1 MIVPVIGNGNGSI
14 CEDESMNSVNIN
26 IEKLKQ
32 IVGENN
38 VRDNKADLYVYGS
51 DSSVH
56 EAMAQVIVRPENTEQ
71 VQNIMR
77 YANSEKIPII
87 PRGSGSGMCGQ
98 VVPVQGGII
107 MDMKGM
113 NRILEINTPDGYC
126 RVEPGVVDDDLNRAL
141 KPYGVFY
148 PPTPASSV
156 VATIGGEIANNAS
169 GGRSVKY
176 GAARDAILSVK
187 VVMPNGEL
195 QSFGST
201 TRVAA
206 SGYALERLMVG
217 SEGTLAVIVE
227 ACMRFVPIP
236 KLRCLGIAKFNTLT
250 EAGDAISG
258 IMGSGCQPSMLELID
273 KIAIIAANK
282 AANLGLPEVEA
293 ILLFEADG
301 MSKEVIDA
309 EMAKI
314 QTVCEKQNCF
324 GMESSYEEKERA
336 RIWAGR
342 AKLFPALSKYD
353 ERLASTSLA
362 DDMAVPF
369 SKMAVTADK
378 IHAVAEKH
386 GLVMTAYGHCGAGC
400 MHTKILMDTDKNIQW
415 ESAREAVAEIYD
427 FVRSVGG
434 TTSAEHGIGLS
445 KAAAFKKEKSASLE
459 LMRAIKKVF
468 DPNNIL
474 NPGKLMDGPDD
485 WVEAT
490 KLRYQS
496 S

>member
-1 MIVPVIGNGNGSI
+1 MSAPNT
-14 CEDESMNSVNIN
+14 
-26 IEKLKQ
+26 EKLKK
-32 IVGENN
+32 IVGEEF
-38 VRDNKADLYVYGS
+38 VRDNIADRYVYGS

-56 EAMAQVIVRPENTEQ
+56 EAMPHVIVRPQNIMQ
-71 VQNIMR
+71 VQKLMR
-77 YANSEKIPII
+77 YANKEKIPII
-87 PRGSGSGMCGQ
+87 PRGSGSGMSGQ

-107 MDMKGM
+107 LDMKGM
-113 NRILEINTPDGYC
+113 NRILEINPQDGYC
-126 RVEPGVVDDDLNRAL
+126 RVEPGVIDNDLNKAL
-141 KPYGVFY
+141 QPYGVFY
-148 PPTPASSV
+148 PPTPASSN

-176 GAARDAILSVK
+176 GAARDAILACK
-187 VVMPNGEL
+187 VVMTNGDL
-195 QSFGST
+195 LSFGST

-206 SGYALERLMVG
+206 SGYPLERLMVG

-236 KLRCLGIAKFNTLT
+236 KLRCLGISKFNVLS
-250 EAGDAISG
+250 EAGDAIADV
-258 IMGSGCQPSMLELID
+258 MGSGCQPSMLELID
-273 KIAIIAANK
+273 KIAIVAANK
-282 AANLGLPEVEA
+282 AAKLGLPEVEA

-301 MSKEVIDA
+301 MSREIIDA
-309 EMAKI
+309 EMARIKAI
-314 QTVCEKQNCF
+314 CEKHNGF
-324 GMESSYEEKERA
+324 GMEMSYDAKERT

-353 ERLASTSLA
+353 ERLSSTSLA

-369 SKMAVTADK
+369 SKMAATADK
-378 IHAVAEKH
+378 IHEVAEKN

-400 MHTKILMDTDKNIQW
+400 MHTKILMETGKDFQW
-415 ESAREAVAEIYD
+415 QAARKAVAEIYA
-427 FVRSVGG
+427 FVHSVGG

-445 KAAAFKKEKSASLE
+445 KAAAFRKEKAETLE

-485 WVEAT
+485 WVEDT
-490 KLRYQS
+490 TLRYKISKTGIQ
-496 S
+496 

>member
-1 MIVPVIGNGNGSI
+1 
-14 CEDESMNSVNIN
+14 MNAPN
-26 IEKLKQ
+26 IEKLKKV
-32 IVGENN
+32 VGEEY
-38 VRDNKADLYVYGS
+38 VRDNIADRYVYGS

-56 EAMAQVIVRPENTEQ
+56 EAIPHVIVRPQNIMQ
-71 VQNIMR
+71 VQKLMR
-77 YANSEKIPII
+77 YANKEKIPII
-87 PRGSGSGMCGQ
+87 PRGSGSGMSGQ

-107 MDMKGM
+107 LDMKGM
-113 NRILEINTPDGYC
+113 NRILEINPQDGYC
-126 RVEPGVVDDDLNRAL
+126 RVEPGVIDNDLNLAL

-148 PPTPASSV
+148 PPTPASSN

-176 GAARDAILSVK
+176 GAARDAILACK
-187 VVMPNGEL
+187 VVMANGDL
-195 QSFGST
+195 HSFGST

-206 SGYALERLMVG
+206 SGYPLERLMVG

-236 KLRCLGIAKFNTLT
+236 KLRCLGISKFNVLS
-250 EAGDAISG
+250 EAGDAIADV
-258 IMGSGCQPSMLELID
+258 MGSGCQPSMLELID
-273 KIAIIAANK
+273 KIAIVAANK
-282 AANLGLPEVEA
+282 AAKLGLPEVEA

-301 MSKEVIDA
+301 TSKEVIDA
-309 EMAKI
+309 EMARIKTI
-314 QTVCEKQNCF
+314 CEKHNGF
-324 GMESSYEEKERA
+324 GMEMSYDAKERT

-353 ERLASTSLA
+353 ERLSSTSLA

-369 SKMAVTADK
+369 SKMAATADK
-378 IHAVAEKH
+378 IHEVAEKN

-400 MHTKILMDTDKNIQW
+400 MHTKILMETGKDFQW
-415 ESAREAVAEIYD
+415 EAAREAVAEIYA
-427 FVRSVGG
+427 FVHSVGG

-445 KAAAFKKEKSASLE
+445 KAAAFRKEKAETLE

-468 DPNNIL
+468 DPNYIL

-485 WVEAT
+485 WVEDT
-490 KLRYQS
+490 TLRYKISKTGIQ
-496 S
+496 

>member
-1 MIVPVIGNGNGSI
+1 
-14 CEDESMNSVNIN
+14 
-26 IEKLKQ
+26 
-32 IVGENN
+32 
-38 VRDNKADLYVYGS
+38 
-51 DSSVH
+51 
-56 EAMAQVIVRPENTEQ
+56 
-71 VQNIMR
+71 
-77 YANSEKIPII
+77 
-87 PRGSGSGMCGQ
+87 
-98 VVPVQGGII
+98 
-107 MDMKGM
+107 
-113 NRILEINTPDGYC
+113 
-126 RVEPGVVDDDLNRAL
+126 VVDDDLNRAL

-148 PPTPASSV
+148 PPTPASSC
-156 VATIGGEIANNAS
+156 VATIAGEIANNAS

-187 VVMPNGEL
+187 VVMPNGDL
-195 QSFGST
+195 LSFGST

-236 KLRCLGIAKFNTLT
+236 TLRCLGIAKFNKLSD
-250 EAGDAISG
+250 AGNAISD

-301 MSKEVIDA
+301 ISKEVIDF
-309 EMAKI
+309 EISKI
-314 QTVCEKQNCF
+314 QKFCEKNSCF
-324 GMESSYEEKERA
+324 GIESSYEEKERA
-336 RIWAGR
+336 RLWAGR

-369 SKMAVTADK
+369 SKMAATADK
-378 IHAVAEKH
+378 IHEIAEKH

-400 MHTKILMDTDKNIQW
+400 MHTKILMDTDKDFQW
-415 ESAREAVAEIYD
+415 EGAREAVAEIYD

-445 KAAAFKKEKSASLE
+445 KAAAFKKEKEPSLE
-459 LMRAIKKVF
+459 LMRSIKKAF

-490 KLRYQS
+490 TLRYQITKTGIQ
-496 S
+496 

>member
-1 MIVPVIGNGNGSI
+1 MSTISI
-14 CEDESMNSVNIN
+14 D
-26 IEKLKQ
+26 KLKK

-38 VRDNKADLYVYGS
+38 VRDNIADRYVYGS

-56 EAMAQVIVRPENTEQ
+56 EAVPQVIVRPQNIEQ
-71 VQNIMR
+71 VQKLMR

-98 VVPVQGGII
+98 VVPIQGGII
-107 MDMKGM
+107 LDMKGM
-113 NRILEINTPDGYC
+113 NRILEINPQDGFC
-126 RVEPGVVDDDLNRAL
+126 RVEPGVVDDDLNKAL

-176 GAARDAILSVK
+176 GAARDAILAVK
-187 VVMPNGEL
+187 VVMTNGECL
-195 QSFGST
+195 SFGST

-206 SGYALERLMVG
+206 SGYPLERLMVG

-227 ACMRFVPIP
+227 ACLRFVPIP
-236 KLRCLGIAKFNTLT
+236 KLRCLGISKFNTLT
-250 EAGDAISG
+250 EAGETIADV
-258 IMGSGCQPSMLELID
+258 MGSGCQPSMLELID

-301 MSKEVIDA
+301 MAKDVIDA

-314 QTVCEKQNCF
+314 KSICEKHNGF
-324 GMESSYEEKERA
+324 GMEMSYDEKERT

-342 AKLFPALSKYD
+342 AKLFPSLSKYD

-369 SKMAVTADK
+369 SKMAATADK
-378 IHAVAEKH
+378 IHEVAEKH

-400 MHTKILMDTDKNIQW
+400 MHTKILMDTDKEISW
-415 ESAREAVAEIYD
+415 KSARDAVAEIYD

-445 KAAAFKKEKSASLE
+445 KAAAFKKEKQATLE

-490 KLRYQS
+490 NLRYQTS
-496 S
+496 KAGIQ

>member
-1 MIVPVIGNGNGSI
+1 MIPIDI
-14 CEDESMNSVNIN
+14 D
-26 IEKLKQ
+26 KLKS
-32 IVGENN
+32 IVGEQN
-38 VRDNKADLYVYGS
+38 VLCEAADLYVYGS

-56 EAMAQVIVRPENTEQ
+56 EGKPQAIVRPENTAQ
-71 VQNIMR
+71 VQALLR
-77 YANSEKIPII
+77 YANSEKIPVIA
-87 PRGSGSGMCGQ
+87 RGSGSGMCGQ

-107 MDMKGM
+107 LDMKAM
-113 NRILEINTPDGYC
+113 NRILEINPQDGYC

-156 VATIGGEIANNAS
+156 VATVGGEIANNAS
-169 GGRSVKY
+169 GTRSVKY
-176 GAARDAILSVK
+176 GAARDAILAMK
-187 VVMPNGEL
+187 VVLANGECVSL
-195 QSFGST
+195 GAT

-206 SGYALERLMVG
+206 SGYPLERLIVG

-227 ACMRFVPIP
+227 ATLRFVPIP
-236 KLRCLGIAKFNTLT
+236 TLRCLGIAKFNVL
-250 EAGDAISG
+250 GDAGNAISE

-282 AANLGLPEVEA
+282 AEKLGLPEVEA

-301 MSKEVIDA
+301 MVKETVDPEI
-309 EMAKI
+309 AKFRAI
-314 QTVCEKQNCF
+314 CEKHNGF
-324 GMESSYEEKERA
+324 GLEFSYDEKERA
-336 RIWAGR
+336 RIFAGR
-342 AKLFPALSKYD
+342 SKLFPSLSKYD

-369 SKMAVTADK
+369 SKMAETANK
-378 IHAVAEKH
+378 IHEIAERN

-400 MHTKILMDTDKNIQW
+400 MHTKILMDTDKDIQW
-415 ESAREAVAEIYD
+415 ESAKKAVAEIYD

-445 KAAAFKKEKSASLE
+445 KAAAFKKEKSDTLK
-459 LMRAIKKVF
+459 LMRGIKKVF

-485 WVEAT
+485 WVEET
-490 KLRYQS
+490 QLRYQS

>member
-1 MIVPVIGNGNGSI
+1 VRDNN
-14 CEDESMNSVNIN
+14 EDHSKGEAMSRVNIG
-26 IEKLKQ
+26 KLKE

-38 VRDNKADLYVYGS
+38 VRDDAADLYVYGS

-56 EAMAQVIVRPENTEQ
+56 SALPHAIVRPMTIEQ
-71 VQNIMR
+71 VQAIMR
-77 YANSEKIPII
+77 YANSEKIPVI

-98 VVPVQGGII
+98 VVPVNGGII
-107 MDMKGM
+107 LDMKGL
-113 NRILEINTPDGYC
+113 NRILEINPQDGYC

-156 VATIGGEIANNAS
+156 VATVGGEIANNAS
-169 GGRSVKY
+169 GTRSTKY
-176 GAARDAILSVK
+176 GAARDAILAVK
-187 VVMPNGEL
+187 VVMANGDL
-195 QSFGST
+195 FSFGSS
-201 TRVAA
+201 TRVSA
-206 SGYALERLMVG
+206 SGYALERLLVG
-217 SEGTLAVIVE
+217 SEGTLAIIVE
-227 ACMRFVPIP
+227 ATLKFVPIP
-236 KLRCLGIAKFNTLT
+236 KLRALGIAKFNKLG
-250 EAGDAISG
+250 EAGEAISDV
-258 IMGSGCQPSMLELID
+258 MGSGCQPSMLELID

-282 AANLGLPEVEA
+282 AEKLGLPEVEA

-301 MSKEVIDA
+301 MAKETVDPEI
-309 EMAKI
+309 AKFQAI
-314 QTVCEKQNCF
+314 CEKHNGF
-324 GMESSYEEKERA
+324 GFEFSYDEKERA
-336 RIWAGR
+336 RIFAGR

-369 SKMAVTADK
+369 SKMAATANK
-378 IHAVAEKH
+378 IHEVAERN

-400 MHTKILMDTDKNIQW
+400 MHTKILMDTDKEISW
-415 ESAREAVAEIYD
+415 ESAKKAVAEIYE

-445 KAAAFKKEKSASLE
+445 KAAAFKKEKEPTLE

-490 KLRYQS
+490 GLRYQITKAGIQ
-496 S
+496 

>member
-1 MIVPVIGNGNGSI
+1 MK
-14 CEDESMNSVNIN
+14 SVNIG
-26 IEKLKQ
+26 KLKE

-38 VRDNKADLYVYGS
+38 VRDNAADRYVYGS

-56 EAMAQVIVRPENTEQ
+56 AAMPQVVIRPQNTEQ
-71 VQNIMR
+71 VQQIMR
-77 YANSEKIPII
+77 YANAEKIPVI

-98 VVPVQGGII
+98 VVPVQGGIVL
-107 MDMKGM
+107 DMKAM
-113 NRILEINTPDGYC
+113 NRILEINPQDGYC

-156 VATIGGEIANNAS
+156 VATVGGEIANNAS
-169 GGRSVKY
+169 GTRSTKY
-176 GAARDAILSVK
+176 GAARDAVLAMK
-187 VVMPNGEL
+187 VVMANGEL
-195 QSFGST
+195 LSFGSS
-201 TRVAA
+201 TRVSA
-206 SGYALERLMVG
+206 SGYPLERLIVG
-217 SEGTLAVIVE
+217 SEGTLAIIVE
-227 ACMRFVPIP
+227 ATLKFVPIP
-236 KLRCLGIAKFNTLT
+236 KMRCLGIAKFNILG
-250 EAGDAISG
+250 EAGQAISD

-282 AANLGLPEVEA
+282 AEKLGLPEVEA

-301 MSKEVIDA
+301 MAKEMIDP
-309 EMAKI
+309 EVAKF
-314 QTVCEKQNCF
+314 QKLCEKNNGF
-324 GMESSYEEKERA
+324 GFEFSYEEKERA
-336 RIWAGR
+336 RIFAGR

-369 SKMAVTADK
+369 SKMAETANK
-378 IHAVAEKH
+378 IHEIAERY

-400 MHTKILMDTDKNIQW
+400 MHTKILMDTDQEISW
-415 ESAREAVAEIYD
+415 DHARSAVSEIYD

-445 KAAAFKKEKSASLE
+445 KAAAFKKEKGDTLE

-490 KLRYQS
+490 NLRYKISKAGLQ
-496 S
+496 

>member
-1 MIVPVIGNGNGSI
+1 MS
-14 CEDESMNSVNIN
+14 SVN
-26 IEKLKQ
+26 IEKLKE

-38 VRDNKADLYVYGS
+38 VLNNRADLYVYGS

-56 EAMAQVIVRPENTEQ
+56 EALPDAIVRPENTEQ
-71 VQNIMR
+71 VQALMR
-77 YANSEKIPII
+77 YANSEKIPVI

-98 VVPVQGGII
+98 VVPVLGGII
-107 MDMKGM
+107 LDMKGM
-113 NRILEINTPDGYC
+113 NRILEINPQDGYC
-126 RVEPGVVDDDLNRAL
+126 RVEPGVIDDDLNRAL

-156 VATIGGEIANNAS
+156 AATIGGEIANNAS

-176 GAARDAILSVK
+176 GAARDAILAMK
-187 VVMPNGEL
+187 VVMPTGECL
-195 QSFGST
+195 SFGAS

-227 ACMRFVPIP
+227 ACLRFVPIP
-236 KLRCLGIAKFNTLT
+236 KLRCLGIAKFNVLS
-250 EAGDAISG
+250 EAGHAISE

-301 MSKEVIDA
+301 MTKDVIDA
-309 EMAKI
+309 EMTKI
-314 QTVCEKQNCF
+314 RTICEKYNCF
-324 GMESSYEEKERA
+324 GIESSYEEKERA

-369 SKMAVTADK
+369 SKMAETADK
-378 IHAVAEKH
+378 IHEVAEKH

-400 MHTKILMDTDKNIQW
+400 MHTKILMDTDKQISW
-415 ESAREAVAEIYD
+415 ESARAAVAEIYD

-445 KAAAFKKEKSASLE
+445 KAAAFRKEKAASLD
-459 LMRAIKKVF
+459 LMRAVKKAF
-468 DPNNIL
+468 DPNNIM

-490 KLRYQS
+490 TLRYQS

>member
-1 MIVPVIGNGNGSI
+1 MPVILSKRVGSM
-14 CEDESMNSVNIN
+14 SSVNF
-26 IEKLKQ
+26 ERLKE

-38 VRDNKADLYVYGS
+38 VLCNKADLYVYGS

-56 EAMAQVIVRPENTEQ
+56 EALPDAIVRPEHTAH
-71 VQNIMR
+71 VQALMR
-77 YANSEKIPII
+77 YANSEKIPVI

-98 VVPVQGGII
+98 VVPIQGGII
-107 MDMKGM
+107 LDMKGM
-113 NRILEINTPDGYC
+113 NRILEINPQDGYC

-141 KPYGVFY
+141 KPFGVFY

-156 VATIGGEIANNAS
+156 AATIGGEIANNAS

-176 GAARDAILSVK
+176 GAARDAILAMK
-187 VVMPNGEL
+187 VVMPNGDL
-195 QSFGST
+195 LSFGST

-206 SGYALERLMVG
+206 SGYPLERLMVG

-227 ACMRFVPIP
+227 ACLRFVPIP
-236 KLRCLGIAKFNTLT
+236 KLRCLGIAKFNKLHD
-250 EAGDAISG
+250 AGNAISD

-282 AANLGLPEVEA
+282 AAKLGLPEVEA

-301 MSKEVIDA
+301 MTKDVIDA
-309 EMAKI
+309 EMTKI
-314 QTVCEKQNCF
+314 QSICEKQNCF
-324 GMESSYEEKERA
+324 GIESSYEEKERA

-369 SKMAVTADK
+369 SKMAECADK
-378 IHAVAEKH
+378 IHEIAERN

-400 MHTKILMDTDKNIQW
+400 MHTKILMDTDQQISW
-415 ESAREAVAEIYD
+415 ENARKAVAEIYD

-445 KAAAFKKEKSASLE
+445 KAQAFKKEKAASLE
-459 LMRAIKKVF
+459 LMRAIKRAF
-468 DPNNIL
+468 DPNNIM

-490 KLRYQS
+490 TLRYQS

>member
-1 MIVPVIGNGNGSI
+1 MSA
-14 CEDESMNSVNIN
+14 VNIK
-26 IEKLKQ
+26 KLRE
-32 IVGENN
+32 IVGDDNA
-38 VRDNKADLYVYGS
+38 RDNKADLYVYGS

-56 EAMAQVIVRPENTEQ
+56 EAMPEAIVRPQNVEQ
-71 VQNIMR
+71 VQQIMR
-77 YANSEKIPII
+77 YVNSEKIPVI

-98 VVPVQGGII
+98 VVPVHGGII
-107 MDMKGM
+107 LDMKGM
-113 NRILEINTPDGYC
+113 NRILEINPQDGYC
-126 RVEPGVVDDDLNRAL
+126 RMEPGVVDDDLNRAL

-148 PPTPASSV
+148 PPTPASSC
-156 VATIGGEIANNAS
+156 VATIAGEIANNAS

-176 GAARDAILSVK
+176 GAARDAILAMK
-187 VVMPNGEL
+187 VVMPNGDYL
-195 QSFGST
+195 TFGSN

-206 SGYALERLMVG
+206 SGYPLERLMVG

-227 ACMRFVPIP
+227 ASMRFVPIP
-236 KLRCLGIAKFNTLT
+236 KLRCLGIAKFNQLA
-250 EAGDAISG
+250 EAGDAISD
-258 IMGSGCQPSMLELID
+258 IMGSGCSPSMLELID

-301 MSKEVIDA
+301 MTKDVVDA
-309 EMAKI
+309 EMTKI
-314 QTVCEKQNCF
+314 QVICEKHKCF

-353 ERLASTSLA
+353 ERLSSTSLA

-369 SKMAVTADK
+369 SKMAVTAEK
-378 IHAVAEKH
+378 IHEVAEKN

-400 MHTKILMDTDKNIQW
+400 MHTKILMDTDRDFQW
-415 ESAREAVAEIYD
+415 EGARAAIAEIYD

-434 TTSAEHGIGLS
+434 TTSAEHGIGMS
-445 KAAAFKKEKSASLE
+445 KAAAFKKEKADTLE
-459 LMRAIKKVF
+459 LMRAIKRAF

-485 WVEAT
+485 WVAAT
-490 KLRYQS
+490 KLRYQVS
-496 S
+496 KAGVQ

>member
-1 MIVPVIGNGNGSI
+1 MS
-14 CEDESMNSVNIN
+14 SVN
-26 IEKLKQ
+26 IEKLKE

-38 VRDNKADLYVYGS
+38 VLNNRADLYVYGS

-56 EAMAQVIVRPENTEQ
+56 EALPDAIVRPENTEQ
-71 VQNIMR
+71 VQALMR
-77 YANSEKIPII
+77 YANSEKIPVI

-98 VVPVQGGII
+98 VVPVLGGII
-107 MDMKGM
+107 LDMKGM
-113 NRILEINTPDGYC
+113 NRILEINPQDGYC
-126 RVEPGVVDDDLNRAL
+126 RVEPGVIDDDLNRAL

-156 VATIGGEIANNAS
+156 AATIGGEIANNAS

-176 GAARDAILSVK
+176 GAARDAILAMK
-187 VVMPNGEL
+187 VVMPNGECL
-195 QSFGST
+195 SFGAS

-227 ACMRFVPIP
+227 ACLRFVPIP
-236 KLRCLGIAKFNTLT
+236 KLRCLGIAKFNVLS
-250 EAGDAISG
+250 EAGHAISE

-301 MSKEVIDA
+301 MTKDVIDA
-309 EMAKI
+309 EMTKI
-314 QTVCEKQNCF
+314 RTICEKYNCF
-324 GMESSYEEKERA
+324 GIESSYEEKERA

-369 SKMAVTADK
+369 SKMAETADK
-378 IHAVAEKH
+378 IHEVAEKH

-400 MHTKILMDTDKNIQW
+400 MHTKILMDTDKQISW
-415 ESAREAVAEIYD
+415 ESARAAVAEIYD

-445 KAAAFKKEKSASLE
+445 KAAAFRKEKAASLD
-459 LMRAIKKVF
+459 LMRAVKKAF
-468 DPNNIL
+468 DPNNIM

-490 KLRYQS
+490 TLRYQS

>member
-1 MIVPVIGNGNGSI
+1 MS
-14 CEDESMNSVNIN
+14 SVN
-26 IEKLKQ
+26 IEKLKE

-38 VRDNKADLYVYGS
+38 VLNNRADLYVYGS

-56 EAMAQVIVRPENTEQ
+56 VALPDAFVRPENTEQ
-71 VQNIMR
+71 VQALMR
-77 YANSEKIPII
+77 YANSEKIPVI

-98 VVPVQGGII
+98 VVPIQGGII
-107 MDMKGM
+107 LDMKGM
-113 NRILEINTPDGYC
+113 NRILEINPQDGYC
-126 RVEPGVVDDDLNRAL
+126 RVEPGVIDDDLNRAL

-156 VATIGGEIANNAS
+156 AATIGGEIANNAS

-176 GAARDAILSVK
+176 GAARDAILAMK
-187 VVMPNGEL
+187 VVMPTGECL
-195 QSFGST
+195 SFGAS

-227 ACMRFVPIP
+227 ACLRFVPIP
-236 KLRCLGIAKFNTLT
+236 KLRCLGIAKFNVLS
-250 EAGDAISG
+250 EAGNAISE

-273 KIAIIAANK
+273 KIAIVAANK

-301 MSKEVIDA
+301 MTKDVIDA
-309 EMAKI
+309 EMTKI
-314 QTVCEKQNCF
+314 QTICEKYNCF
-324 GMESSYEEKERA
+324 GIESSYEEKERA

-369 SKMAVTADK
+369 SKMAETADK
-378 IHAVAEKH
+378 IHEVAEKH

-400 MHTKILMDTDKNIQW
+400 MHTKILMDTDKQISW
-415 ESAREAVAEIYD
+415 ESARAAVAEIYD

-445 KAAAFKKEKSASLE
+445 KAAAFRKEKAASLD
-459 LMRAIKKVF
+459 LMRAVKRAF
-468 DPNNIL
+468 DPNNIM

-490 KLRYQS
+490 TLRYQS